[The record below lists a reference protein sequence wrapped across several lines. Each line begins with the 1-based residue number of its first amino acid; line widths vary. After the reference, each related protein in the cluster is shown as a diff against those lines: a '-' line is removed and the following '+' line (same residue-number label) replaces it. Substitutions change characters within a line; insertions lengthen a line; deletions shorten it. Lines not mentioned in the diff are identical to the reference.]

1 MKGDK
6 VVEVSKPSL
15 NFSLFLNVWDTY
27 LHTQNIVHTGVF
39 NRRTSINA
47 LQKSKAVF

>member
-6 VVEVSKPSL
+6 VVEISKPSL
-15 NFSLFLNVWDTY
+15 NFPLFLNVWDAY

-47 LQKSKAVF
+47 LQKSKVVF